1 VSPVFYLQAGGA
13 SGVSKVLLIVGDSDG
28 YGPMY
33 SFAGLPS
40 SLPKKAGTF
49 ELTSLGGCD
58 PTQAALGFALG
69 AYAFDTY
76 KGTSK
81 PSSETSDN
89 KFATIVWPEGAD
101 RSYVQ
106 KTSEAT
112 FLVRDLISTPS
123 EDMGPNALQAAAEA
137 LAALHSGATVSSI
150 VGDDLLKENYPQI
163 HAVGRAAGDKHAPR
177 LIEIRWGKGKGGKKV
192 AIVGK
197 GVTFDTGGLD
207 IKPASAMGKMK
218 KDMGGAAEV
227 LGVSSAPSLE
237 KNRKPPTPHK
247 GALPKVLAIRQF
259 HSKWPASD

>member
-1 VSPVFYLQAGGA
+1 M
-13 SGVSKVLLIVGDSDG
+13 SKVLLIVGDSDG

-33 SFAGLPS
+33 SFAGLPA

-69 AYAFDTY
+69 AYSFDTY

-81 PSSETSDN
+81 PASETGDN
-89 KFATIVWPEGAD
+89 KRFATIVWPKGAD
-101 RSYVQ
+101 RSYVER
-106 KTSEAT
+106 TSEAT

-123 EDMGPNALQAAAEA
+123 EDMGPNALQAAAEE
-137 LAALHSGATVSSI
+137 LAALHPGATVSSV

-163 HAVGRAAGDKHAPR
+163 HAVGRAAEAKHAPR
-177 LIEIRWGKGKGGKKV
+177 LVEIRWGKGKGGKKV
-192 AIVGK
+192 ALVGK

-227 LGVSSAPSLE
+227 LGVSAAARIAVA
-237 KNRKPPTPHK
+237 NRICSPNPQ
-247 GALPKVLAIRQF
+247 GLP
-259 HSKWPASD
+259 